1 MNIKLLKGTLSEG
14 LATFGGDG
22 KGKGKKKGG
31 GDISFRELLERFPAE
46 STAGPARDISVH
58 MCFWGLL
65 SLANERGLTIQGREA
80 MDELIIQGAV

>member
-1 MNIKLLKGTLSEG
+1 
-14 LATFGGDG
+14 
-22 KGKGKKKGG
+22 
-31 GDISFRELLERFPAE
+31 
-46 STAGPARDISVH
+46 